1 LSEFSSP
8 ASIPPLPRGQTQKEL
23 GGQTCDLCGLPAGR
37 SNISPTIAGAIY
49 HFCCPGCAQ
58 VFLILFN
65 RPGGKPENFRDTELY
80 RACVRAGMIP
90 KSREGLLSPEAD
102 SLKIEE
108 PKFPPPLDLSLDLN
122 LQIRGMW
129 CPACSW
135 LIEEVLRR
143 TPGILEPRV
152 SFLSDRV
159 ELKYLPHLLS
169 PAEVMEK
176 IARLGYHPS
185 LQLEGEASSREKKD
199 LLVRL
204 GVSAILAVN
213 IMMISFALYSGFFR
227 DLPAAVVAYFSYP
240 LWLMATLALFYGGL
254 PILRKGLAGLLH
266 RRPTMESL
274 IAIASLSA
282 YFYSVY
288 RMSQG
293 SLYLYF
299 DTSSML
305 ITLVLLGRWIE
316 IHIRGKVA
324 AGITGLHHLTRTKVR
339 FLDRGGERWVSSDA
353 LSPGDSF
360 LVSAG
365 ERVPLDGEVLE
376 GRGDMDESILTGEAR
391 PVPKRPGEGVKAGS
405 LLLGGEMKV
414 RATRVGRES
423 SLGQV
428 AALMQA
434 ALDMKNPAEL
444 MADRIT
450 RWFVPAILAMA
461 GATFFS
467 LWLLSFPEEEALLRS
482 LTVLVIACPC
492 ALGIAI
498 PIVKLASVGLA
509 RSKGILVREPAA
521 LEAAK
526 DLDVLVFDKTGTL
539 TEGNF
544 RLQEMVTD
552 EETEPGQ
559 ALFLIASVE
568 ALSGHFLARETLR
581 KAREKSLRIEKA
593 EDFEALEGRGVK
605 GRVGSV
611 DIFIGNRKWMGER
624 NVGISPAQGERARE
638 AEAQGRT
645 VVFAGWGGRV
655 HSLLLFGDSLRP
667 GIQEMVEALHARGI
681 ETWIVS
687 GDSQA
692 TTRSV
697 AHQCGIPEFRG
708 ETLPQDKAQ
717 LIKDLQSKGRRV
729 GMIGDGIN
737 DAAAL
742 AQADVGFALG
752 TGTRLFQEASD
763 ITFLVPDPS
772 RVIEALDLSRR
783 TVRTVRQNL
792 FFAFLYNS
800 VAIPLAVA
808 GWLNPLIAVFAMFAS
823 SLTVTGN
830 AWRMTRARDPER
842 AVPAC
847 PGIIWES

>member
-1 LSEFSSP
+1 MAASNSS
-8 ASIPPLPRGQTQKEL
+8 LP
-23 GGQTCDLCGLPAGR
+23 CDPVRPESGCALCGLPLGHSR
-37 SNISPTIAGAIY
+37 IQKTIDGEALR
-49 HFCCPGCAQ
+49 FCCPGCEQ
-58 VFLILFN
+58 VFSLLSSS
-65 RPGGKPENFRDTELY
+65 PGGMPVHFRETDLY
-80 RACVRAGMIP
+80 RACVESGIIP
-90 KSREGLLSPEAD
+90 AAAPSSPEVGP
-102 SLKIEE
+102 LKIGD
-108 PKFPPPLDLSLDLN
+108 PKPSPPLDLSLDLS

-143 TPGILEPRV
+143 TRGILEPRV
-152 SFLSDRV
+152 SFFSDRV

-213 IMMISFALYSGFFR
+213 IMMISFALYAGFFR
-227 DLPAAVVAYFSYP
+227 DLSAAVIAYFSYP

-293 SLYLYF
+293 SLHLYF

-316 IHIRGKVA
+316 IHIRDKVA
-324 AGITGLHHLTRTKVR
+324 AGITGLYHLTRTKVR
-339 FLDRGGERWVSSDA
+339 LLDQERERWISSDA
-353 LSPGDSF
+353 VSPGDSF
-360 LVSAG
+360 LVFAG
-365 ERVPLDGEVLE
+365 ERVPLDGEILG
-376 GRGDMDESILTGEAR
+376 GRGDVDESVLTGEAR
-391 PVPKRPGEGVKAGS
+391 PVPKGPGDGVKAGS

-414 RATRVGRES
+414 RTTRVGRES
-423 SLGQV
+423 SLGQIV
-428 AALMQA
+428 ALMQA

-450 RWFVPAILAMA
+450 RRFVPAILAIA

-467 LWLLSFPEEEALLRS
+467 LWFFSSPEEEALLRS

-509 RSKGILVREPAA
+509 KSKGILVRDPAA

-552 EETEPGQ
+552 EETDPDHT
-559 ALFLIASVE
+559 LSLIAAVE
-568 ALSGHFLARETLR
+568 AHSGHFLARETLR

-593 EDFEALEGRGVK
+593 EEFEALEGRGVK
-605 GRVGSV
+605 GRVGGK

-624 NVGISPAQGERARE
+624 NLGFSSAQGKRAQE

-645 VVFAGWGGRV
+645 VVFAGWGGKV
-655 HSLLLFGDSLRP
+655 HSLLLFGDSLRK
-667 GIQEMVEALHARGI
+667 GIREMVEGLHARGI
-681 ETWIVS
+681 QTWIIS

-692 TTRSV
+692 TTQSV
-697 AHQCGIPEFRG
+697 AHQSGIAEFRG
-708 ETLPQDKAQ
+708 ETLAQDKAQ

-729 GMIGDGIN
+729 GMVGDGIN

-752 TGTRLFQEASD
+752 AGTNLFQEVSD
-763 ITFLVPDPS
+763 ITFLMPDPS
-772 RVIEALDLSRR
+772 RVMEAMDLSRR
-783 TVRTVRQNL
+783 TVRTIRQNL
-792 FFAFLYNS
+792 FLAFLYNS
-800 VAIPLAVA
+800 VAIPLAIA

-830 AWRMTRARDPER
+830 ALRISRARGPER
-842 AVPAC
+842 AMFFVPQHS
-847 PGIIWES
+847 PES